1 MTKIK
6 NRDWKDYFKTR
17 LYIASFILA
26 LVGWFILFVILFGQF
41 FENEL
46 LTLEKT
52 MKTPYFLWGFRIS
65 ILALFIL
72 IIKGKR
78 RIKMFFIN
86 KSVKWTIYIVY
97 AIGALGW
104 LAWILSLLL

>member
-1 MTKIK
+1 MPEIK
-6 NRDWKDYFKTR
+6 KKNWKEYFKTR

-26 LVGWFILFVILFGQF
+26 LVGWFILFVFLFGQF

-52 MKTPYFLWGFRIS
+52 IETPYFLWGLRIFIIVLV
-65 ILALFIL
+65 ILL
-72 IIKGKR
+72 IKGKK
-78 RIKMFFIN
+78 RIQTFFIN

-97 AIGALGW
+97 IIGALGW
-104 LAWILSLLL
+104 LAWFLDLFL

>member
-1 MTKIK
+1 MPEIK
-6 NRDWKDYFKTR
+6 KRDWKEYFKTR

-26 LVGWFILFVILFGQF
+26 LVGWFILFVFLFGQF

-52 MKTPYFLWGFRIS
+52 IETSYFLWGLRIFII
-65 ILALFIL
+65 ILVIL
-72 IIKGKR
+72 LIKGKR
-78 RIKMFFIN
+78 RIKTFFIN

-97 AIGALGW
+97 IIGALGW
-104 LAWILSLLL
+104 LAWFISLFL